1 MKGDP
6 LMQSKIFQKSLIVSK
21 KVKNI
26 KIATGGSL
34 VCFGG
39 SGRVL
44 IFFALDELLRFLVF

>member
-6 LMQSKIFQKSLIVSK
+6 LTQSKFFSKKSLIVSK

-39 SGRVL
+39 SGRL
-44 IFFALDELLRFLVF
+44 F